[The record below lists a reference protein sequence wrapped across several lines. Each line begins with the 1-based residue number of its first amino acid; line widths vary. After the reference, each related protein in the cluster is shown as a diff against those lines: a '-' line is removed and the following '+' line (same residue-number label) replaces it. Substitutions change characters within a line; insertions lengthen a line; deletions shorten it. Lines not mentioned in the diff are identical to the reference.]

1 MATVQQL
8 LRIIPLGKQN
18 AIHAEDIARQLNL
31 PTDGN
36 QVETRGLIR
45 EAIMAG
51 YIILSIPVLGYWRS
65 NDKREVQN
73 YISSLDERAQEIS
86 NRSAAIKRAWNNTNP
101 QNPIQ

>member
-1 MATVQQL
+1 MATIQQL
-8 LRIIPLGKQN
+8 LGIIPYGKQN

-31 PTDGN
+31 PTEGN
-36 QVETRGLIR
+36 QVESRGLIR
-45 EAIMAG
+45 DAIMAG
-51 YIILSIPVLGYWRS
+51 HIILSNPALGYWRS

-86 NRSAAIKRAWNNTNP
+86 DRSTAIKRAWNNTNP